1 MSPTVIAL
9 IVFGCLIAAVLVGRA
24 IRNLLPDEHVT
35 SDSRDAIKLAMGLV
49 ATMSALVLGLLVS
62 SAKGAYDTER
72 SEVIQIAA
80 KVAFLDRVLA
90 VYGPEAAGIRVQ
102 VRENVEEGIRQ
113 MWPGEMRRPTRVA
126 PDAQAGNMV
135 YGAIQRLSPHSDMQT
150 AAKAQAAALA
160 IDVAQVRTLL
170 AAQSV
175 PSISKPMLIVLVSWL
190 VIIFLGFSVL
200 APPNGTAIL
209 ALTVSSLAVSGAIFL
224 ILELDEPFGGVIG
237 ISSEPLVDTL
247 HQLAKYR

>member
-1 MSPTVIAL
+1 MLAWLVPAPLNGLTVLNHVSNREQPMNTTFTAL
-9 IVFGCLIAAVLVGRA
+9 IVFGCLMAAVLVGRA
-24 IRNLLPDEHVT
+24 IRSLLPDEHVT

-62 SAKGAYDTER
+62 SAKGSYDTER
-72 SEVIQIAA
+72 SEVIQMAS

-90 VYGPEAAGIRVQ
+90 VYGPETAEARTLL
-102 VRENVEEGIRQ
+102 RESVEEGIRQ
-113 MWPGEMRRPTRVA
+113 MWPGEMRRPADRSPNV
-126 PDAQAGNMV
+126 QAGNLM
-135 YGAIQRLSPHSDMQT
+135 YAAIHNLSPQNETQADLKT
-150 AAKAQAAALA
+150 QAATQAVDLG
-160 IDVAQVRTLL
+160 QVRSLL

-209 ALTVSSLAVSGAIFL
+209 A
-224 ILELDEPFGGVIG
+224 
-237 ISSEPLVDTL
+237 
-247 HQLAKYR
+247 